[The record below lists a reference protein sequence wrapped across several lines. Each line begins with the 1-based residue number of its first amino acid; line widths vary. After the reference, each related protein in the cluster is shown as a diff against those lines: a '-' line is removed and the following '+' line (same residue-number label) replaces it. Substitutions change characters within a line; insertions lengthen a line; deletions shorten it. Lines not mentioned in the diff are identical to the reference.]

1 VIYQHPLAYLLGME
15 GLALLRA
22 WAGDDDFGQQFVAA
36 RLAEIR
42 RLLDDET
49 LAGHPGVL
57 VERDAT
63 GTAYQQWAA
72 GYDDPGN
79 GLFDLDRP
87 VVEEILDTLPVGTGA
102 RTGART
108 AVDAA
113 CGTGRLSAPLVERGY
128 RVVGVDGSPDMLR
141 RARRRLPGPEFLA
154 GDLRHLP
161 VREESADLVVTGP
174 ALTHV
179 ADLGPV
185 FAEFARVLR
194 PGGHLVVSDVHH
206 DLVFLGSVV
215 KAVGS
220 EGQPQ
225 LATTHRHTTAD
236 FLRAALAAGFRVR
249 RYEERPRPAP
259 PEDPL
264 PEAAPEPAQDIGHW
278 RDWPWTLLGLV
289 PEATRAAWNHPAV
302 TVWHFQL
309 D

>member
-1 VIYQHPLAYLLGME
+1 ME

-22 WAGDDDFGQQFVAA
+22 WAGDNGLDQQFVTA

-42 RLLDDET
+42 RLLDDDNLT
-49 LAGHPGVL
+49 AHPGVL

-79 GLFDLDRP
+79 GLFDLDQP
-87 VVEEILDTLPVGTGA
+87 VVEEIVDSLRAGNGVENGVGNGV
-102 RTGART
+102 GT

-113 CGTGRLSAPLVERGY
+113 CGTGRLAAPLVERGY
-128 RVVGVDGSPDMLR
+128 RVVGVDGSPDMLAQ
-141 RARRRLPGPEFLA
+141 ARRRLPGTEFLA
-154 GDLRHLP
+154 GDLTRLP
-161 VREESADLVVTGP
+161 VRDDSADLVVTGL

-179 ADLGPV
+179 GDLGSV

-194 PGGHLVVSDVHH
+194 PGGDLVVSDVHH

-215 KAVGS
+215 KAVGPA
-220 EGQPQ
+220 GQPQ
-225 LATTHRHTTAD
+225 LATTHRHTTGD
-236 FLRAALAAGFRVR
+236 FLRAALATGFRVR

-264 PEAAPEPAQDIGHW
+264 PEATPRPTHEIGDW

-302 TVWHFQL
+302 TVWHLQL